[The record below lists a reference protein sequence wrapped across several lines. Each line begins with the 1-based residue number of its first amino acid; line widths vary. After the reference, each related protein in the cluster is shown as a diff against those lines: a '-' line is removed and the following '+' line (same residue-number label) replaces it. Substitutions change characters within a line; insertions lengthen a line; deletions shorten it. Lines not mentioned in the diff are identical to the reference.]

1 MKTLLAQCPRAFYR
15 GPVEEPVVGGRL
27 GRYVLEES
35 LGRGAMGTVYRA
47 VRDDGLT
54 VALKVAAPELAAD
67 ETYRRRF
74 ERESRIAASLS
85 HPHIVEVLEVGEVDG
100 RPFLASRLVEG
111 RTLADRIA
119 AEGPL
124 AETDLVRVVSEI
136 AAALDVL
143 HERDLVHRDVKPAN
157 VILED
162 GGGALLADF
171 GLARGA
177 SDTVLTQTG
186 RVSGT
191 VDYLA
196 PEVIRGAPP
205 SPAVDVYALGCMAY
219 ECLAG
224 RPPFAA
230 RSVPDAILAHLE
242 SAPDPLPSPLS
253 QAILQALAK
262 SPDDRP
268 PTATAYALMLRV
280 SLPG

>member
-1 MKTLLAQCPRAFYR
+1 
-15 GPVEEPVVGGRL
+15 VEEPEVGGRL
-27 GRYVLEES
+27 GRYVLEEI

-47 VRDDGLT
+47 VRDDGLV
-54 VALKVAAPELAAD
+54 VALKLAAPELAAD
-67 ETYRRRF
+67 DTYRRRF

-100 RPFLASRLVEG
+100 RPFLASRLVQG
-111 RTLADRIA
+111 RTLSDRIA
-119 AEGPL
+119 ADGPL
-124 AETDLVRVVSEI
+124 AELDVVRVVAEL

-143 HERDLVHRDVKPAN
+143 HERELVHRDVKPAN

-224 RPPFAA
+224 QPPFAA

-242 SAPDPLPSPLS
+242 SPPEPLRSPLS
-253 QAILQALAK
+253 RAVLQALAK
-262 SPDDRP
+262 DPDDRP

>member
-1 MKTLLAQCPRAFYR
+1 
-15 GPVEEPVVGGRL
+15 
-27 GRYVLEES
+27 
-35 LGRGAMGTVYRA
+35 
-47 VRDDGLT
+47 
-54 VALKVAAPELAAD
+54 
-67 ETYRRRF
+67 
-74 ERESRIAASLS
+74 
-85 HPHIVEVLEVGEVDG
+85 
-100 RPFLASRLVEG
+100 
-111 RTLADRIA
+111 
-119 AEGPL
+119 
-124 AETDLVRVVSEI
+124 
-136 AAALDVL
+136 
-143 HERDLVHRDVKPAN
+143 
-157 VILED
+157 
-162 GGGALLADF
+162 
-171 GLARGA
+171 
-177 SDTVLTQTG
+177 
-186 RVSGT
+186 VSGT

>member
-1 MKTLLAQCPRAFYR
+1 M
-15 GPVEEPVVGGRL
+15 EEPEVGGRL

-35 LGRGAMGTVYRA
+35 LGRGAMGAVYRA
-47 VRDDGLT
+47 VRDDGLV

-85 HPHIVEVLEVGEVDG
+85 HPHIVEVLDVGEVDG
-100 RPFLASRLVEG
+100 RPFLASRLVQG
-111 RTLADRIA
+111 RTLAERIA

-124 AETDLVRVVSEI
+124 TEHEVVRVVAEI
-136 AAALDVL
+136 ATALDVL
-143 HERDLVHRDVKPAN
+143 HERELVHRDVKPAN

-177 SDTVLTQTG
+177 TDTVLTQTG

-205 SPAVDVYALGCMAY
+205 SPAVDVYALGCLAY

-242 SAPDPLPSPLS
+242 AAPDPLSSPLS
-253 QAILQALAK
+253 PAVLQALAK

>member
-1 MKTLLAQCPRAFYR
+1 
-15 GPVEEPVVGGRL
+15 VEEPVVGGRL
-27 GRYVLEES
+27 GRYVLEEI
-35 LGRGAMGTVYRA
+35 LGSGAMGTVYRA
-47 VRDDGLT
+47 VRDDGL
-54 VALKVAAPELAAD
+54 VAALKLAAPELAAD

-100 RPFLASRLVEG
+100 RPFLASRLVQG

-119 AEGPL
+119 ADGPL
-124 AETDLVRVVSEI
+124 AEADVVRVVAEL

-143 HERDLVHRDVKPAN
+143 HERELVHRDVKPAN

-177 SDTVLTQTG
+177 SDTVLTQAG

-224 RPPFAA
+224 QPPFAA

-242 SAPDPLPSPLS
+242 SPPEPLRSPLS
-253 QAILQALAK
+253 QAVLQALAK
-262 SPDDRP
+262 DPGDRP

-280 SLPG
+280 SLRG